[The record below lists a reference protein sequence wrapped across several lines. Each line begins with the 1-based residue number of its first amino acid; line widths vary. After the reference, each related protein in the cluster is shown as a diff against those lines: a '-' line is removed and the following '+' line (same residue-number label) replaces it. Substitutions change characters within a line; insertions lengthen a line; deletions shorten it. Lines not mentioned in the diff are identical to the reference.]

1 MREQV
6 GFEWPGG
13 KTGRWGGRKHAWR
26 GQVVGEAGKGGGG
39 EGGQS
44 PAGASR
50 PLRSLSELGLLL

>member
-50 PLRSLSELGLLL
+50 PLRSL